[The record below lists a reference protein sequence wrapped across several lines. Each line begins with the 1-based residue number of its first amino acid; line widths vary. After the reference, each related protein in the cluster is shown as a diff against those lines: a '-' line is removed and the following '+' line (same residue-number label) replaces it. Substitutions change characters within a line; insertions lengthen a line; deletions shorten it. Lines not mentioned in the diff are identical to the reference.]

1 MYSVFPSDYCYKVIT
16 TDDST
21 GYKMHIPGKPYAET
35 KLAKFLEK
43 RILELRPKKTQR
55 KIAAETGFA
64 SVNMLAMIKAG
75 KSRLPLDRVPALA
88 KALEVDGA
96 RLFLMAVEQQDNALA
111 IVLRDIFGT
120 AVSRNEVD
128 WLEEIRGASRHTDP
142 NLTARAQKA
151 IRGIFGR

>member
-1 MYSVFPSDYCYKVIT
+1 MKKSIGRPYS
-16 TDDST
+16 ST
-21 GYKMHIPGKPYAET
+21 R
-35 KLAKFLEK
+35 LVKFLEK
-43 RILELRPKKTQR
+43 RILELRPRKTQR
-55 KIAAETGFA
+55 TIAAETGFA

-75 KSRLPLDRVPALA
+75 NSRLPLDRVPALA

-111 IVLRDIFGT
+111 IVLRDIFRT
-120 AVSRNEVD
+120 AVSRNEAD
-128 WLEEIRGASRHTDP
+128 WLEEIRSASGYTDP